1 MRGST
6 LLAHG
11 QSMTTQ
17 SASLGGPI
25 CEWYIE
31 TEDANVVLLVNG
43 FNTFSNLISEN
54 VANVIKV

>member
-1 MRGST
+1 MLT
-6 LLAHG
+6 HD
-11 QSMTTQ
+11 QSMITQ
-17 SASLGGPI
+17 SASLGGSI

-31 TEDANVVLLVNG
+31 TEDANAVLLVNG